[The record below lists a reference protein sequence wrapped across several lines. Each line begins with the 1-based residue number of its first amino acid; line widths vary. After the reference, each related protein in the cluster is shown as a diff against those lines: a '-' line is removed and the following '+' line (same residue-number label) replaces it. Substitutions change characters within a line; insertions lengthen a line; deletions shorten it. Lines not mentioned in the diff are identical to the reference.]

1 MAPPIQHLELPRHP
15 GAAVRAREAT
25 SRFLGEAVHRGQK
38 VTPAAAD
45 ITLLVVSELVTNA
58 VRHTRGPCVLD
69 LAVSDGAI
77 WIGVTDTSPT
87 PPRPSH
93 AHHTSKAPADGAG
106 SWSTTSPSTSPSGPP
121 LTAARPSTPAFTPRC
136 EGRAWCDARTM

>member
-15 GAAVRAREAT
+15 GAAVRARAAT

-69 LAVSDGAI
+69 LAVSDGVI

-87 PPRPSH
+87 PPQPRPPHVEGSGGWGWILVNHLAQRITVRPSPHGGKTIH
-93 AHHTSKAPADGAG
+93 ARIHA
-106 SWSTTSPSTSPSGPP
+106 
-121 LTAARPSTPAFTPRC
+121 
-136 EGRAWCDARTM
+136 MV